1 MPDIKLICPS
11 VPNMPWQDKPSGCTA
26 PMWRHDENPIIGR
39 NPLPNVSRIF
49 NSAVMPFEGSFV
61 GVFRGEQRDGIPHVY
76 FGRSKDALHWDF
88 ENEKIAFTDENG
100 VPFQPLYAYDPRLVK
115 VDDTY
120 YIIWC
125 QDMYGAAIG
134 MASTKDFTTFTRL
147 ENPFLPYNRNA
158 VLFPRK
164 INGNFVMLSRPC
176 DNGHTAFGDIFVSE
190 SPDMVYWGK
199 HRHVMG
205 RSDRWWENLK
215 IGGGAAPIE
224 TDKGWLMLYHGVVNT
239 CNGYVYSV
247 GAAILDIDEPS
258 RVLHR
263 CGNYILAPE
272 EWYEERGFV
281 PNVCF
286 PCATI
291 HDSATGRIALY
302 YGCADSYVGVAYT
315 TAQEIYDYILEHDA
329 ASDDDKGVGRR

>member
-1 MPDIKLICPS
+1 MSQIKLICPALH
-11 VPNMPWQDKPSGCTA
+11 NIPWQDKPSGCSA
-26 PMWRHDENPIIGR
+26 PMWRHNDNPIINR
-39 NPLPNVSRIF
+39 NPLPEVARIF
-49 NSAVMPFEGSFV
+49 NSAVMPYNDGFI
-61 GVFRGEQRDGIPHVY
+61 GVFRGEQRNGIPHIY
-76 FGRSKDALHWDF
+76 LGRSSDGLNWTFDSD
-88 ENEKIAFTDENG
+88 KIPFTDPEG
-100 VPFQPLYAYDPRLVK
+100 QPFMPRYAYDPRLVK

-125 QDMYGAAIG
+125 QDFYGASIG
-134 MASTKDFTTFTRL
+134 IAETKDFSSFTRR

-158 VLFPRK
+158 VLFPRR

-176 DNGHTAFGDIFVSE
+176 DNGHTAFGDIFLSE
-190 SPDMVYWGK
+190 SPDMTFWGR

-205 RSDRWWENLK
+205 PSDNWWENLK

-224 TDKGWLMLYHGVVNT
+224 TNVGWLLFYHGVVNT

-247 GAAILDIDEPS
+247 GAAILDLDEPS

-263 CGNYILAPE
+263 CADYVLAPE

-286 PCATI
+286 PCATLQ
-291 HDSATGRIALY
+291 DSDSGRIALY
-302 YGCADSYVGVAYT
+302 YGCADSYVGVACT
-315 TAQEIYDYILEHDA
+315 TIDEIYDYILSHDQL
-329 ASDDDKGVGRR
+329 SDSDREIGMR